1 MQERYSNEIKSLN
14 KKCEDMNRMYQDQ
27 KKRDSENL
35 EAMRALANRPTV
47 IERRDCE
54 IFLSKLSLS
63 YYSKSY

>member
-35 EAMRALANRPTV
+35 EAMRALANRPIV
-47 IERRDCE
+47 VQRESGGCE
-54 IFLSKLSLS
+54 IF
-63 YYSKSY
+63 